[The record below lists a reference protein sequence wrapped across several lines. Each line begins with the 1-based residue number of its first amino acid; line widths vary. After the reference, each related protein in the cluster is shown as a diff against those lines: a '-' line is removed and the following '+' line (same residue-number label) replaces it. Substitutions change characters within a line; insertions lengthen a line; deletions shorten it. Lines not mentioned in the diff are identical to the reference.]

1 MEESTGADRVFRRQA
16 VHHIAPT
23 DTGFDY
29 PPMHILDSASS
40 IVGTAAVAPALL
52 LLWLV
57 IAADESPAPP
67 LRIWTAFV
75 LGGASV
81 FLIGLARVP
90 LAAFTAT
97 AGADW
102 SAMVLHAL
110 LTNSSRS
117 A

>member
-75 LGGASV
+75 LGGHGDIKDHPVERWYRHLRAV
-81 FLIGLARVP
+81 GVLE
-90 LAAFTAT
+90 
-97 AGADW
+97 GAL
-102 SAMVLHAL
+102 SA
-110 LTNSSRS
+110 
-117 A
+117 